1 MAENHFVRALESPLN
16 SFWIDRSRSQAT
28 SIERTQVH
36 IYATLYFFLGNYAIT
51 LAPIPNPRNEI
62 WTVEAAHPFRTS
74 KKIGKFRWS

>member
-16 SFWIDRSRSQAT
+16 SFWIDRSRCQAT

-62 WTVEAAHPFRTS
+62 WTVQQYCTVEAAHPFRTS
-74 KKIGKFRWS
+74 KKM